1 MQVVMMPVGS
11 IFPYP
16 NNPRRNDAAVPKVA
30 RSLQEFGW
38 RQPIVVDEQHV
49 VIVGHTRLRAAQM
62 LGMQEVPVH
71 VATGLSAKQ
80 IAAYRLADNRTGEDA
95 EWDDAKLSAEM
106 LAINDG
112 SVFDLTLTGFS
123 DEEIEAALAGTSEIL
138 PGAKLDEAP
147 PLGKEKDAR
156 TQHGD
161 VIALG
166 RHRLICGDST
176 DAKAWEALLGGALV
190 DAVITDPPYG
200 VDYVGKTKDRLTV
213 ANDHLKETE
222 LTDFLRAALSL
233 AIAHSR
239 PGASWYVYAPAGPA
253 FHSFATVALELGWW
267 RQTLVWVKDVF
278 VLGRSDYHYRHE
290 ACLYGWAP
298 GGSHAF
304 YGGRTQDTV
313 LECAR
318 PKVSKEH
325 PTMKPVALI
334 ERSIRNSTQ
343 PADRIV
349 DCFGGSGT
357 TLLAAEMTGRTAFLI
372 ERSRAYCDVICQRWE
387 TVTGSP
393 VARE

>member
-1 MQVVMMPVGS
+1 
-11 IFPYP
+11 
-16 NNPRRNDAAVPKVA
+16 
-30 RSLQEFGW
+30 
-38 RQPIVVDEQHV
+38 
-49 VIVGHTRLRAAQM
+49 M

-71 VATGLSAKQ
+71 VATGLSQKQ
-80 IAAYRLADNRTGEDA
+80 IAAYRLADNRTGEEA

-106 LAINDG
+106 LAINEG
-112 SVFDLTLTGFS
+112 SSFDLTLTGFS
-123 DEEIEAALAGTSEIL
+123 DEEIAAALAGTSEIL
-138 PGAKLDEAP
+138 PGAQLDEAP

-156 TQHGD
+156 TQPGD

-166 RHRLICGDST
+166 RHRLVCGDST
-176 DAKAWEALLGGALV
+176 DALAWQALLGDARA

-213 ANDHLKETE
+213 SNDHLKETE
-222 LTDFLRAALSL
+222 LTDFLRAALAL
-233 AIAHSR
+233 AHSR
-239 PGASWYVYAPAGPA
+239 QGAAWYVYAPPGPA
-253 FHSFATVALELGWW
+253 FHSFATVGVELGWW

-304 YGGRTQDTV
+304 HGGRTQDTV
-313 LECAR
+313 FECAR

-334 ERSIRNSTQ
+334 ERAIRNSTQ

-357 TLLAAEMTGRTAFLI
+357 TLLAAEVTGRTAFLI
-372 ERSRAYCDVICQRWE
+372 EKSRAYCDVICQRWE